1 MTSRA
6 RLRATSEWAQ
16 ALPGFQIW
24 RSGHLLRRIGPVLQG
39 IALDGTGGRYYPTAH
54 VHALVTDFPV
64 VSLTLSYRL
73 AYGSIPVESGS
84 QIISRAARE
93 LADESPLPLRE
104 VPSLAQIVEEYRRS
118 APGDAAS
125 HVPELAMLSAFV
137 ARDFLEAQLD
147 FVREQ
152 STGWRALPAVFNT
165 AREWRAGRESWLRRL
180 AVQARDVR
188 ALEERVERNVR
199 ALGAASIRP
208 VA

>member
-1 MTSRA
+1 MTTRA
-6 RLRATSEWAQ
+6 RLRVTREWAQ
-16 ALPGFQIW
+16 ALPGFQVW

-39 IALDGTGGRYYPTAH
+39 VALDGTGDRYYPTAH

-73 AYGSIPVESGS
+73 AYGSIPTESGS
-84 QIISRAARE
+84 RAISDAAWE

-104 VPSLAQIVEEYRRS
+104 APSLAQIVGEYRRS
-118 APGDAAS
+118 APGDAAN

-137 ARDFLEAQLD
+137 SRDFLEEQLD

-152 STGWRALPAVFNT
+152 SAGWRTLPAVFDT
-165 AREWRAGRESWLRRL
+165 ARGWRADRETWLGRL
-180 AVQARDVR
+180 AVEARDVR

-199 ALGAASIRP
+199 ALGVSSIRR